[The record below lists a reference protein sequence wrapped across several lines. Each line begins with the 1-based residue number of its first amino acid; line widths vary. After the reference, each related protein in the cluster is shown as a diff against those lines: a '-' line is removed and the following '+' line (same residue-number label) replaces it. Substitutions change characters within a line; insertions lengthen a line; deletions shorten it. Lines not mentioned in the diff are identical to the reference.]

1 MTILMHKG
9 QAACEM
15 ADRKQAAQLTDVLLQ
30 VMLHP
35 RFGTASY
42 PATLFTKAPLTVLRV
57 VIEQVEAE
65 ATDTGY
71 YQNFMSI

>member
-1 MTILMHKG
+1 
-9 QAACEM
+9 
-15 ADRKQAAQLTDVLLQ
+15 
-30 VMLHP
+30 MLHP
-35 RFGTASY
+35 QFGTASY

-71 YQNFMSI
+71 YQSFMSI